1 LFFFLFNEPEIR
13 PQLNIYCAEIIQ
25 ALKCAESVAVAVKSV
40 IVKTE
45 KFGWSSNPLLQKACS
60 DSRFWLR
67 IWNECGRPRTG
78 AVNSVRIFC
87 KRKFNRELSLHMAEV
102 KVNSAKKIAE
112 NPNLIWKPRPS
123 PSGVLSS
130 GVIPVSEWVSHFPE
144 QLEFPVSNAEV
155 EFDKEIESIL
165 QTKLKTGRVAVS
177 SGMIKDIVRKVKK
190 KYRLDTMGFF
200 CDIWNRVLP
209 CYLSI

>member
-1 LFFFLFNEPEIR
+1 MQWLTLYFKKR
-13 PQLNIYCAEIIQ
+13 
-25 ALKCAESVAVAVKSV
+25 ALTRSFVWEYGMSVAGRDPALWIRILSVK
-40 IVKTE
+40 I
-45 KFGWSSNPLLQKACS
+45 
-60 DSRFWLR
+60 
-67 IWNECGRPRTG
+67 
-78 AVNSVRIFC
+78 
-87 KRKFNRELSLHMAEV
+87 
-102 KVNSAKKIAE
+102 NSANKIAE

-130 GVIPVSEWVSHFPE
+130 GVIPESEWVIHFPE